1 MDKNELLAAAREEFL
16 KIFSA
21 HLDGVL
27 EQSGDRLFAAAE
39 QSKNMAE
46 QRLCLDARGVLA
58 AQALEVKAQMA
69 TAMERLLTRGFKTAY
84 SSFRPSFSKAFK
96 LDKKLSLIDAKAFE
110 GELLVD
116 ELTARF
122 RNAAEVPL
130 RDLNTR
136 IAVLFDQST
145 INERENPFRPF
156 MFTRSITAALEQLDL
171 TKELVNVLT
180 ARLAEAM
187 VEVVVTIYVQL
198 NHLLDEQGVEASLPL
213 IVIKQPDLDRGTV
226 VEDDV
231 VAETTTSTKP
241 VKPPQSHKNA
251 SPATA
256 PTSRELHEQRVD
268 QLFKTVQS
276 QLADQLSLNQGL
288 EEESTAVNGPTGRP
302 QPQSGWLSNVK
313 GVGQAIRGFFKSDD
327 TSAFVEHD
335 EFGPD
340 ADDFY
345 QIPTS
350 RQASTRLIKSV
361 DTLLRTQTPSVA
373 DLETDDHQFRNLIL
387 EARSTLNTMDL
398 NANEQ
403 MTIDIVAMLFE
414 FILKDPQVPAEIRAQ
429 LGRLQFLVLKLAL
442 KDPTLFTQ
450 AHHPARMLVN
460 RIGSVSFAL
469 KKVDPSGERIAAE
482 ICRMIEVLLND
493 GSESLE
499 LFSSVLDAFEA
510 FIANELRGAEADVAA
525 TIAAVENAETRS
537 LRHQQIVLI
546 ITEALTGLTLDP
558 LLSDFFMQTWSRVLE
573 RAYHEHNQ
581 RADAF
586 RDLMGEIIWSI
597 APKPSNKERSTLLK
611 MIPRLLETLQSGLQL
626 IDWTSLQRKTFLNW
640 LINAH
645 SLALRVSSVP
655 MPVPPIAD
663 LKAPFARIPGA
674 NIARPVAA
682 SREVQESID
691 SQYFHELIREIEE
704 SLSNAAE
711 LLAEETPAPAIST
724 AETAGPAPVSALTP
738 PPIESK
744 LEAKVDDH
752 SQEARALESLKC
764 GVAIEVRLDSEPS
777 RAKLNWIS
785 TSTSTLAMTIEG
797 RTRPVVV
804 SIKTFQRLLANGR
817 ARFLESS
824 LLFERAIERLFES
837 ADQLDAA

>member
-16 KIFSA
+16 KIFSE

-27 EQSGDRLFAAAE
+27 EQSGERLFTAAE

-46 QRLCLDARGVLA
+46 QRLCLDARALLA
-58 AQALEVKAQMA
+58 SQAPEVKTQMA
-69 TAMERLLTRGFKTAY
+69 SAMERLLTRGFKTAY

-136 IAVLFDQST
+136 IAVLFDQGT

-156 MFTRSITAALEQLDL
+156 MFTRSIAAALEQLDL

-187 VEVVVTIYVQL
+187 VEVVVRIYAQL
-198 NHLLDEQGVEASLPL
+198 NQLLDEQGVEASLPL
-213 IVIKQPDLDRGTV
+213 IVIKLPDLDRTTV
-226 VEDDV
+226 SEDEID
-231 VAETTTSTKP
+231 AKATTSIKP
-241 VKPPQSHKNA
+241 VKHPRSHKSA
-251 SPATA
+251 SPAATA
-256 PTSRELHEQRVD
+256 PSSRETHEQRVD
-268 QLFKTVQS
+268 LLFKTVQS

-288 EEESTAVNGPTGRP
+288 EDASTAVDASIARP
-302 QPQSGWLSNVK
+302 QVQTGWLSNVK
-313 GVGQAIRGFFKSDD
+313 GVGQAIRGFFKGDD
-327 TSAFVEHD
+327 TGASTLEHD
-335 EFGPD
+335 EFGPH

-350 RQASTRLIKSV
+350 RQASARLLKSV

-414 FILKDPQVPAEIRAQ
+414 FILKDLQVPAEIRAQ

-469 KKVDPSGERIAAE
+469 KKADPSGERIAAE

-499 LFSSVLDAFEA
+499 LFSSVLDEFEA
-510 FIANELRGAEADVAA
+510 FIASELRGAEADVAA
-525 TIAAVENAETRS
+525 TIAAVEDAETRS
-537 LRHQQIVLI
+537 LRHQKIVLI
-546 ITEALTGLTLDP
+546 ITEALAGLTLDP
-558 LLSDFFMQTWSRVLE
+558 LLSDFLVQTWSRVLE

-597 APKPSNKERSTLLK
+597 APKPSNKERSSLLK
-611 MIPRLLETLQSGLQL
+611 MIPRLLETLQAGLQL
-626 IDWTSLQRKTFLNW
+626 SDWKGAQRQIFLNW

-645 SLALRVSSVP
+645 SLALRASSVP

-663 LKAPFARIPGA
+663 LKAPFARIPGG
-674 NIARPVAA
+674 NITRPVVA
-682 SREVQESID
+682 SRELQESID

-704 SLSNAAE
+704 SLSSAAE
-711 LLAEETPAPAIST
+711 LLVEESPAPAIST
-724 AETAGPAPVSALTP
+724 VETAILAPAPIA
-738 PPIESK
+738 
-744 LEAKVDDH
+744 AKIDDH
-752 SQEARALESLKC
+752 TQEAHALESLKC

-797 RTRPVVV
+797 RTRPVVI
-804 SIKTFQRLLANGR
+804 SIKTFQRLLTNGR